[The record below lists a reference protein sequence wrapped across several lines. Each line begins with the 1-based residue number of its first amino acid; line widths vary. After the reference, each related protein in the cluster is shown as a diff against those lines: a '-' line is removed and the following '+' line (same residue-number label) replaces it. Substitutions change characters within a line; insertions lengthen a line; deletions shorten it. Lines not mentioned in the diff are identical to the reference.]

1 LDWNTLLSAVTGIR
15 QSIVGRKRR
24 HGQDARL
31 ESRRYNSGMPDVSET
46 INEAVERAS
55 DSRLN
60 SVIALLVS
68 IAATFMALCNVKD
81 GNIVQGMAQ
90 AQANAVDQWSY
101 YQAKGMKQNLAEATL
116 DQLQLQKTMLADPK
130 FAALL
135 DEKIAIYQKQVKKY
149 EKEKTDIRAKAEGEQ
164 KEYDALNVH
173 DDQFDMSD
181 ACLSVAIALFGV
193 TALTKKRWLLAVACV
208 FMFFGLLFGL
218 AGFFAWSIHPDFLA
232 KFLS

>member
-1 LDWNTLLSAVTGIR
+1 MSDIS
-15 QSIVGRKRR
+15 
-24 HGQDARL
+24 D
-31 ESRRYNSGMPDVSET
+31 T

-55 DSRLN
+55 ESRLN
-60 SVIALLVS
+60 SIIAALVA

-116 DQLQLQKTMLADPK
+116 DQLQLQRAMLTDPK
-130 FAALL
+130 FAPLL
-135 DEKIAIYQKQVKKY
+135 DAKIAVYAKQVKKY
-149 EKEKTDIRAKAEGEQ
+149 EKEKTDIRANAEGQQ
-164 KEYDALNVH
+164 KEYDRLNLH

-193 TALTKKRWLLAVACV
+193 TALTKKRWLLIVALA
-208 FMFFGLLFGL
+208 FMFFGVVFGL
-218 AGFFAWSIHPDFLA
+218 AGFFAWSVHPDFLA

>member
-1 LDWNTLLSAVTGIR
+1 MADIS
-15 QSIVGRKRR
+15 
-24 HGQDARL
+24 D
-31 ESRRYNSGMPDVSET
+31 T
-46 INEAVERAS
+46 INEAVEHAS

-60 SVIALLVS
+60 SIIAALVA

-81 GNIVQGMAQ
+81 GNIVQAMAQ

-116 DQLQLQKTMLADPK
+116 DQLQLQRTMLTDPK
-130 FAALL
+130 FAPML
-135 DEKIAIYQKQVKKY
+135 DAKIAVYQKQVKKY
-149 EKEKTDIRAKAEGEQ
+149 EKEKIDIKANAEGLG
-164 KEYDALNVH
+164 KEYDRLNLH

-193 TALTKKRWLLAVACV
+193 TALTRKRWLLALACL
-208 FMFFGLLFGL
+208 FMFFGVLFGL
-218 AGFFAWSIHPDFLA
+218 AGFFAWKLHPDFFA

>member
-1 LDWNTLLSAVTGIR
+1 VADIS
-15 QSIVGRKRR
+15 
-24 HGQDARL
+24 D
-31 ESRRYNSGMPDVSET
+31 T
-46 INEAVERAS
+46 INEAVEHGS
-55 DSRLN
+55 ESRLN
-60 SVIALLVS
+60 SIIAALVA

-116 DQLQLQKTMLADPK
+116 DQLQLQRTMLTDPK
-130 FAALL
+130 FAPML
-135 DEKIAIYQKQVKKY
+135 DAKIAVYEKQVKKY
-149 EKEKTDIRAKAEGEQ
+149 EKEKIDIKANAEGQQ
-164 KEYDALNVH
+164 KEYETLNLH

-193 TALTKKRWLLAVACV
+193 TALTRKRWLLALAVV
-208 FMFFGLLFGL
+208 FMFFGVLFGL
-218 AGFFAWSIHPDFLA
+218 AGFFAWSLHPDFFA

>member
-1 LDWNTLLSAVTGIR
+1 MSDIS
-15 QSIVGRKRR
+15 
-24 HGQDARL
+24 D
-31 ESRRYNSGMPDVSET
+31 T

-60 SVIALLVS
+60 SIIAALVA

-101 YQAKGMKQNLAEATL
+101 FQAKGMKQNLAEATL
-116 DQLQLQKTMLADPK
+116 DQLQLQRAMLTDPK
-130 FAALL
+130 FAPML
-135 DEKIAIYQKQVKKY
+135 DAKIAVYQKQVKKY
-149 EKEKTDIRAKAEGEQ
+149 EKEKADIRANAEGQQ
-164 KEYDALNVH
+164 KEYDRLNVH

-193 TALTKKRWLLAVACV
+193 TALTKKRWLLILAVL
-208 FMFFGLLFGL
+208 FMFFGVLFGL
-218 AGFFAWSIHPDFLA
+218 AGFFAWGLHPDFFA

>member
-1 LDWNTLLSAVTGIR
+1 MSDIS
-15 QSIVGRKRR
+15 
-24 HGQDARL
+24 D
-31 ESRRYNSGMPDVSET
+31 T
-46 INEAVERAS
+46 INEALERAS
-55 DSRLN
+55 ESRLN
-60 SVIALLVS
+60 SIIAALVA

-116 DQLQLQKTMLADPK
+116 DELQLQRTMLTDPK
-130 FAALL
+130 FAPML
-135 DEKIAIYQKQVKKY
+135 DAKIAVYEKQVKKY
-149 EKEKTDIRAKAEGEQ
+149 EKEKIDIRANAEGQQ
-164 KEYDALNVH
+164 KEYDRLNLH

-193 TALTKKRWLLAVACV
+193 TALTKKRWLLFLASL
-208 FMFFGLLFGL
+208 FMFFGVLFGL
-218 AGFFAWSIHPDFLA
+218 AGFFAWGLHPDFLA

>member
-1 LDWNTLLSAVTGIR
+1 
-15 QSIVGRKRR
+15 
-24 HGQDARL
+24 
-31 ESRRYNSGMPDVSET
+31 MSEISDT

-55 DSRLN
+55 ESRLN
-60 SVIALLVS
+60 SIIAALVA

-81 GNIVQGMAQ
+81 GNIVQGMQQ

-116 DQLQLQKTMLADPK
+116 DQLQLQRTMLADPK

-135 DEKIAIYQKQVKKY
+135 DAKIAAYQKQVKKY
-149 EKEKTDIRAKAEGEQ
+149 EKEKIDIKANAEGQQ
-164 KEYDALNVH
+164 KTYDALNFH

-193 TALTKKRWLLAVACV
+193 TALTKKGWLLVLVCV
-208 FMFFGLLFGL
+208 FMFFGVLFGL
-218 AGFFAWSIHPDFLA
+218 AGFFAWGIHPDFLA

>member
-1 LDWNTLLSAVTGIR
+1 MSDIS
-15 QSIVGRKRR
+15 
-24 HGQDARL
+24 D
-31 ESRRYNSGMPDVSET
+31 T
-46 INEAVERAS
+46 INEAVEHAS
-55 DSRLN
+55 ESRLN
-60 SVIALLVS
+60 SIIAALVA

-116 DQLQLQKTMLADPK
+116 DQLQLQRTMLTDPK
-130 FAALL
+130 FAPML
-135 DEKIAIYQKQVKKY
+135 DAKIAVYEKQVKKY
-149 EKEKTDIRAKAEGEQ
+149 EKEKIDIKANAEGQQ
-164 KEYDALNVH
+164 KEYETLNLH

-193 TALTKKRWLLAVACV
+193 TALTRKRWLLALACL
-208 FMFFGLLFGL
+208 FMFFGVLFGL
-218 AGFFAWSIHPDFLA
+218 AGFFAWGLHPDFFA